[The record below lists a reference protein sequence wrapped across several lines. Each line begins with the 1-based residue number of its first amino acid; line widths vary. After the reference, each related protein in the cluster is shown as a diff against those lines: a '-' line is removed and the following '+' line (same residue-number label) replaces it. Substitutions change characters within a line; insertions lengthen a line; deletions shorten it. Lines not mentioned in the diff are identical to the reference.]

1 MARVSERFR
10 WVWLL
15 MTIVM
20 GIGLLAG
27 TGIIYTNSVER
38 RVRTDIEQVE
48 RARVIERERVE
59 REAQADFC
67 ELMRVFDDPAAPPP
81 QTARGRAQQDGIR
94 AYLRKRC

>member
-1 MARVSERFR
+1 MTERQR
-10 WVWLL
+10 WAWLL
-15 MTIVM
+15 TTVVM

-27 TGIIYTNSVER
+27 AGILYTNSVER

-48 RARVIERERVE
+48 RARIIERERVE
-59 REAQADFC
+59 REAQQDFC

-81 QTARGRAQQDGIR
+81 TTARGRAQQDGIR

>member
-15 MTIVM
+15 MTVVM

-27 TGIIYTNSVER
+27 GGILYTNHVQQQM
-38 RVRTDIEQVE
+38 RTDIERVE
-48 RARVIERERVE
+48 RARIVERERVE

-81 QTARGRAQQDGIR
+81 TTARGRAQLDGIR